1 LSKEK
6 GIMTTTTL
14 KIDGMT
20 CGHCVAAVTRALES
34 AEGVASATVDLQAGR
49 AVVEYDETRT
59 RPDVLT
65 SVVMDEGYTAEEAK

>member
-1 LSKEK
+1 
-6 GIMTTTTL
+6 MTTTTL